1 MSEIKPQNLEI
12 VTCKDCKYWNKK
24 QSIASI
30 GLMLWGEQKMHIIQY
45 VQGRIFI
52 VKMAKGENK

>member
-24 QSIASI
+24 T
-30 GLMLWGEQKMHIIQY
+30 GLCKHWIEDVYYTVHTGADFYCEDARRK
-45 VQGRIFI
+45 
-52 VKMAKGENK
+52 